1 MNIYYNYIQ
10 RSSSYGDKKSLKLPQ
25 LYSPLPTLVQFKK
38 HILYKS
44 QSMFIFNMGFY
55 YLQTA
60 LRVLTQK
67 ERNYWMESQGLPVL
81 ALFWDP
87 RSRRGPPLGVRTC
100 VWIDQNTQPSKSK
113 TSFKESR
120 RYIFC
125 DQKTAIGITFDA
137 LCKYKWNCKLRNRN
151 YIWCTFEYTRVGF

>member
-1 MNIYYNYIQ
+1 MKDNFWKIHGKHERIKYFSLTFWTFTIIIY
-10 RSSSYGDKKSLKLPQ
+10 RSVLRTEIKKSLKLPQ

-38 HILYKS
+38 HIFYKS

-87 RSRRGPPLGVRTC
+87 RSHRGRPLGVRTC
-100 VWIDQNTQPSKSK
+100 VWFDQTHSQARANPVSRNLVDTYYMY
-113 TSFKESR
+113 SFVIKR
-120 RYIFC
+120 RR
-125 DQKTAIGITFDA
+125 
-137 LCKYKWNCKLRNRN
+137 L
-151 YIWCTFEYTRVGF
+151 E